1 MRKAVYLTLALA
13 GAFAMPCLAESEQSL
28 ELQMTDG
35 AVRHIRLAELPR
47 IQLTDRTVSITCGTN
62 VIELPRA
69 EVRGYNI
76 GTHDFAGVAATEAD
90 TSIAMDGL
98 TISISGL
105 TAGTPAW
112 LYSADGRTVASA
124 TADGEGRLSLTA
136 PHPGT
141 YILRTDKSNLKLL
154 LK

>member
-35 AVRHIRLAELPR
+35 TLRHIRLAELPR
-47 IQLTDRTVSITCGTN
+47 IQLTDLTVSITCGTN

-69 EVRGYNI
+69 EVRGYKI
-76 GTHDFAGVAATEAD
+76 GTHDFSGVSALGAD
-90 TSIAMDGL
+90 TSIAVDGM

-105 TAGTPAW
+105 KAGTPVW
-112 LYSADGRTVASA
+112 LYSADGRMAASA
-124 TADGEGRLSLTA
+124 TADGDGRLSLTA
-136 PHPGT
+136 SHPGT
-141 YILRTDKSNLKLL
+141 YILRTDKSNIKLL